1 MPRRPRA
8 AIGILVAIAIAT
20 AAACAPAPD
29 QTPVAFPTGSSP
41 AGSAAPA
48 PTPPP
53 AAGNEVYGFVPYWEM
68 DDGIAAHLRAT
79 NLTTLALFSVTN
91 TRKGAID
98 TKQKGYRRIT
108 GTLGAQ
114 VIREARERGVRV
126 DLVFTSF
133 GRDRN
138 DGFFADRTLQD
149 TTIVSLVSLV
159 GELGLDGV
167 NVDVEALDPAL
178 VTEYGGFLGRL
189 RDALVAADPAD
200 RLSVATSAS
209 LLGATMAA
217 AAAAA
222 GVDRIFLMGYD
233 YRVAGS
239 EPGATSPLDRR
250 DGGEKDLVW
259 SLDLYRALGVPA
271 ERTLLGLPLYGV
283 SWPVTDPELGAPA
296 TGRGQAWILRKHVDL
311 LGDPTV
317 VPLRDEIEVV
327 ELYVLDGQ
335 GVPYRRPAP
344 GTPIPASPAPAPS
357 SAVPSE
363 PAGPTA
369 SAGPSTSAGPI
380 ASAAPMASPQ
390 AGPWRAI
397 YVDSPDTLTAKLGL
411 ARERGL
417 AGAGFWAIG
426 YERGLPDYTELIGR
440 FAAGGPLE

>member
-8 AIGILVAIAIAT
+8 AIGLLVAIVIAT
-20 AAACAPAPD
+20 TSACVPAPD
-29 QTPVAFPTGSSP
+29 RTPVASPSGSSSTGLATP
-41 AGSAAPA
+41 T

-53 AAGNEVYGFVPYWEM
+53 AGGHEVYGFVPYWEM

-79 NLTTLALFSVTN
+79 TLTTLALFSVTN

-98 TKQKGYRRIT
+98 TKQAGYRRIT
-108 GTLGAQ
+108 ATLGAQ
-114 VIREARERGVRV
+114 VIREAHERGVRV

-149 TTIVSLVSLV
+149 ATIVSLVSLV
-159 GELGLDGV
+159 RELGLDGV

-178 VTEYGGFLGRL
+178 VTEYGGFLDRL

-200 RLSVATSAS
+200 QLSVATSAS

-222 GVDRIFLMGYD
+222 RVDRIFLMGYD

-239 EPGATSPLDRR
+239 EPGATAPLDRR
-250 DGGEKDLVW
+250 DGGEKDLAW

-296 TGRGQAWILRKHVDL
+296 TGRGQAWILRKHADL

-317 VPLRDEIEVV
+317 VPLRDEVEVV
-327 ELYVLDGQ
+327 ELYVLDGKD
-335 GVPYRRPAP
+335 VPYRRPAP

-357 SAVPSE
+357 SAAPSE
-363 PAGPTA
+363 PSTSAGPTA
-369 SAGPSTSAGPI
+369 SA
-380 ASAAPMASPQ
+380 APTASPQ

-397 YVDSPDTLTAKLGL
+397 YVDSPDTLAAKLGL
-411 ARERGL
+411 AQERGL

-426 YERGLPDYTELIGR
+426 YERGLPGYTELIAR
-440 FAAGGPLE
+440 FAAGDPME